1 VAGPAEIAL
10 GPAGLLI
17 MSSNEPEDLPLR
29 LHNLA
34 DTIFDDLRNKI
45 LRGELQPGEKLTGE
59 RELAAEYGTNR
70 NTLREAVRKL
80 EQTRMV
86 TVRHGRG
93 VIVRD
98 YRKTG
103 TLELLSPYLNSS
115 PHAAEAAKLVT
126 DILEPRILL
135 LEHATRVAA
144 RFANPDDIVRLRE
157 LSVLLIS
164 AFENKEA
171 TVVAQGSQRW
181 LDALVDATHSVAIR
195 WIANPFLEALRQT
208 LERVPMLWILE
219 PSYAEHLREVIDAI
233 EQGDEERAAESTRRY
248 YRRVD
253 IHLVKLLQM
262 GLRTAGLA
270 GAARS
275 QPASDGATR
284 GPAPGSGGH
293 G

>member
-1 VAGPAEIAL
+1 
-10 GPAGLLI
+10 
-17 MSSNEPEDLPLR
+17 MSSTESEDLPLR
-29 LHNLA
+29 INNLA
-34 DTIFDDLRNKI
+34 DTIFDDLRSKI
-45 LRGELQPGEKLTGE
+45 LRGELRPGEKLTGE
-59 RELAAEYGTNR
+59 RELAADYGTNR

-80 EQTRMV
+80 EQARMV

-144 RFANPDDIVRLRE
+144 RFATPDDILRLRE

-164 AFENKEA
+164 AFESRDA
-171 TVVAQGSQRW
+171 SVVAQGSQRW

-208 LERVPMLWILE
+208 LERAPMLWILE
-219 PSYAEHLREVIDAI
+219 PTYPDHLREVIDCI
-233 EQGDEERAAESTRRY
+233 ERGDEERAGESTRRY
-248 YRRVD
+248 YQRVD
-253 IHLVKLLQM
+253 VHLLKLLQL
-262 GLRTAGLA
+262 GLRTAAMMPQSRPEPAAVADA
-270 GAARS
+270 GS
-275 QPASDGATR
+275 SEATT
-284 GPAPGSGGH
+284 ANGH

>member
-1 VAGPAEIAL
+1 
-10 GPAGLLI
+10 
-17 MSSNEPEDLPLR
+17 MSTNEPEDLPLR

-34 DTIFDDLRNKI
+34 DTIFDDLRSKI

-126 DILEPRILL
+126 DVLEPRILL

-253 IHLVKLLQM
+253 IHLVKLLQL

-270 GAARS
+270 GAARKETAADVS
-275 QPASDGATR
+275 AR
-284 GPAPGSGGH
+284 ERAPRNDGH

>member
-1 VAGPAEIAL
+1 
-10 GPAGLLI
+10 
-17 MSSNEPEDLPLR
+17 MSANEPEDLPSR
-29 LHNLA
+29 INNLA
-34 DTIFDDLRNKI
+34 DTIFDDLRTKI
-45 LRGELQPGEKLTGE
+45 LRGQLQPGEKLTGE

-80 EQTRMV
+80 EQARMV

-103 TLELLSPYLNSS
+103 TLELLSPYLNSA
-115 PHAAEAAKLVT
+115 PNAAEAAKLVS
-126 DILEPRILL
+126 DILEPRVLL

-144 RFANPDDIVRLRE
+144 RFANPEDIVRLRE
-157 LSVLLIS
+157 LSVLLIA
-164 AFENKEA
+164 AFESKDA
-171 TVVAQGSQRW
+171 IVVAQGSQRW

-219 PSYAEHLREVIDAI
+219 PTYPAHLREVVEAIDKG
-233 EQGDEERAAESTRRY
+233 EEERAAESTRRY
-248 YRRVD
+248 YQRVD
-253 IHLVKLLQM
+253 EHLIKLLQF
-262 GLRTAGLA
+262 GLRTAA
-270 GAARS
+270 QQPRPAPSAAAEAPS
-275 QPASDGATR
+275 SATR
-284 GPAPGSGGH
+284 AELANGH

>member
-1 VAGPAEIAL
+1 
-10 GPAGLLI
+10 
-17 MSSNEPEDLPLR
+17 MSSNDPEDLPVR
-29 LHNLA
+29 INNLA

-45 LRGELQPGEKLTGE
+45 LRGQLQPGEKLTGE

-80 EQTRMV
+80 EQSRMV

-115 PHAAEAAKLVT
+115 PSAAEAANLVS
-126 DILEPRILL
+126 DILEPRVLL

-144 RFANPDDIVRLRE
+144 RHANPEDIVRLRE
-157 LSVLLIS
+157 LSVRLIA
-164 AFENKEA
+164 AFESKDA
-171 TVVAQGSQRW
+171 IVVAQGSQRW

-219 PSYAEHLREVIDAI
+219 PTYPVHLREVVEAIDS
-233 EQGDEERAAESTRRY
+233 GDEERAGDSTRRY
-248 YRRVD
+248 YQRVD
-253 IHLVKLLQM
+253 VHLVKLLQF
-262 GLRTAGLA
+262 GLRTAAHQPRPQVNVEPVPSA
-270 GAARS
+270 GAS
-275 QPASDGATR
+275 ELTN
-284 GPAPGSGGH
+284 GH
-293 G
+293 R

>member
-1 VAGPAEIAL
+1 
-10 GPAGLLI
+10 

-34 DTIFDDLRNKI
+34 DTIFDDLRSKI

-219 PSYAEHLREVIDAI
+219 ASYPEHLREVIDAI

-253 IHLVKLLQM
+253 IHLVKLLQL

-275 QPASDGATR
+275 QQAADSAAR

>member
-1 VAGPAEIAL
+1 
-10 GPAGLLI
+10 
-17 MSSNEPEDLPLR
+17 MSSSEPDDLPLR
-29 LHNLA
+29 INNLA
-34 DTIFDDLRNKI
+34 DTIFDDLRSKI
-45 LRGELQPGEKLTGE
+45 LRGDLRPGEKLTGE
-59 RELAAEYGTNR
+59 RELAGEYGTNR

-80 EQTRMV
+80 EQARMV

-115 PHAAEAAKLVT
+115 PHAAEAARLVT
-126 DILEPRILL
+126 DILEPRVLL

-144 RFANPDDIVRLRE
+144 RFANPDDILRLRE
-157 LSVLLIS
+157 LAVLLIS
-164 AFENKEA
+164 AFESKDA

-219 PSYAEHLREVIDAI
+219 ASYPDHLREVIDAL
-233 EQGDEERAAESTRRY
+233 EHGDEERAGESTRRY
-248 YRRVD
+248 YHRVD
-253 IHLVKLLQM
+253 THLSKLLQL
-262 GLRTAGLA
+262 GLRTANLA
-270 GAARS
+270 HSARS
-275 QPASDGATR
+275 ESTAGISASRDEIPAAS
-284 GPAPGSGGH
+284 GH

>member
-1 VAGPAEIAL
+1 
-10 GPAGLLI
+10 

-34 DTIFDDLRNKI
+34 DTIFDDLRSKI

-253 IHLVKLLQM
+253 IHLVKLLQL

-270 GAARS
+270 GAARN
-275 QPASDGATR
+275 QPSADGGAR

>member
-1 VAGPAEIAL
+1 
-10 GPAGLLI
+10 
-17 MSSNEPEDLPLR
+17 MSTNEPEDLPLR

-34 DTIFDDLRNKI
+34 DTIFDDLRSKI

-126 DILEPRILL
+126 DVLEPRILL

-164 AFENKEA
+164 AFENNEA

-253 IHLVKLLQM
+253 IHLVKLLQL

-270 GAARS
+270 GAARKEAAADVS
-275 QPASDGATR
+275 AR
-284 GPAPGSGGH
+284 ERAPTDGGH

>member
-1 VAGPAEIAL
+1 
-10 GPAGLLI
+10 
-17 MSSNEPEDLPLR
+17 MSANDSDDLPLR
-29 LHNLA
+29 INNLA
-34 DTIFDDLRNKI
+34 DTIFDDLRSKI

-80 EQTRMV
+80 EQARMV

-93 VIVRD
+93 VIVRN

-115 PHAAEAAKLVT
+115 PNAAEVAKLVS
-126 DILEPRILL
+126 DILEPRVLL

-144 RFANPDDIVRLRE
+144 RFATPEDIVRLRE

-164 AFENKEA
+164 AFESKDA
-171 TVVAQGSQRW
+171 IVVAQGSQRW

-219 PSYAEHLREVIDAI
+219 PSYPEHLREVVDAI
-233 EQGDEERAAESTRRY
+233 DRGEEERAAESTRRY
-248 YRRVD
+248 YQRVD
-253 IHLVKLLQM
+253 VHLVKLLQF
-262 GLRTAGLA
+262 GLRASMA
-270 GAARS
+270 
-275 QPASDGATR
+275 QPRGGTPVAT
-284 GPAPGSGGH
+284 PANGH